1 MDAHTDPYGLFLEN
15 PAFDNPPEAMRA
27 CIEVL
32 PRVDTLATLREWKHR
47 DLNHEWHQH
56 DQSDLLSLAVAVP
69 YADVVV
75 TERRWTHLCEA
86 SGLTAKYGTQ
96 VCALRDLERVL
107 DGLVAGS

>member
-1 MDAHTDPYGLFLEN
+1 
-15 PAFDNPPEAMRA
+15 MRA